1 LQKIVTAAGRL
12 HSFADAA
19 FALGLC
25 GLSISARHVQQLTHE
40 VGTDLAQARDEQA
53 QKRRRRQ
60 LSPRVAVTP
69 DVVAVEVDGGRL
81 RTRASQRGRGVHE
94 AENKEDKIACL
105 VTLTSVAHASDPQ
118 PEPPPSFV
126 QPRRIQRLVQQMAGQ
141 AGDPILEADASP
153 KEPDTAEEDARP
165 TALAPDPEAEPW
177 APQRLVRTCVASM
190 VASRSFGPLMA
201 AEAQSRDFYASPR
214 RAFVADGQ
222 AYNWSIH
229 RGYFADFVPIVD
241 LLHVICYLFKAAQ
254 AVAPESERWPL
265 YLRWLRECW
274 QGHAAAVIVQLE
286 GYQERVGRPP
296 PEEELPATD
305 ARRLLAEAL
314 SYLRN
319 NAGRMDY
326 PRYRREGLPTTSS
339 LAESLVGEFNARV
352 KGKQKFW
359 NRPAGAEAML
369 QVRAALLSEDDR
381 LERYFAERPGS
392 PYRRRAA

>member
-1 LQKIVTAAGRL
+1 L

-19 FALGLC
+19 LALGLS
-25 GLSISARHVQQLTHE
+25 GLTISPRHVQQLTQQ
-40 VGTDLAQARDEQA
+40 VGTALARARDEQA
-53 QKRRRRQ
+53 QQRRRRQ
-60 LSPRVAVTP
+60 LAPRVAVTP
-69 DVVAVEVDGGRL
+69 EVVAVEVDGGRL
-81 RTRASQRGRGVHE
+81 RPRAADRGRGVHE
-94 AENKEDKIACL
+94 AEHKEDKVACL
-105 VTLTSVAHASDPQ
+105 VTLTDCAHAEDPQ

-126 QPRRIQRLVQQMAGQ
+126 QPRRIQRLVQQRAGQ
-141 AGDPILEADASP
+141 AGDPIPEAG
-153 KEPDTAEEDARP
+153 EPPAEPAAAEGAGP
-165 TALAPDPEAEPW
+165 PAADPAAEPW
-177 APQRLVRTCVASM
+177 APKRLVRTCVASM
-190 VASRSFGPLMA
+190 VQSRSFGPLMA
-201 AEAQSRDFYASPR
+201 AEAQSRGFYAARR

-241 LLHVICYLFKAAQ
+241 LLHVVCYLFKAAQ
-254 AVAPESERWPL
+254 AVEVEAERWPL
-265 YLRWLRECW
+265 YRRWLGACW
-274 QGHAAAVIVQLE
+274 QGRVAEVVRQME
-286 GYQERVGRPP
+286 DYQTRVGRPP
-296 PEEELPATD
+296 PGEELPTTD
-305 ARRLLAEAL
+305 PRRLLAEAL

-359 NRPAGAEAML
+359 NRPAGAEAVL
-369 QVRAALLSEDDR
+369 QVRAALLSEDGR